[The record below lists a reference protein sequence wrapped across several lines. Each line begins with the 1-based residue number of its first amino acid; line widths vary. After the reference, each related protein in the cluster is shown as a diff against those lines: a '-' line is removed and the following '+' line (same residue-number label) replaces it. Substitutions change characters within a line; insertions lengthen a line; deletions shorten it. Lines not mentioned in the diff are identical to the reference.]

1 MKRWFVR
8 VVAGLLSAVI
18 IIGVLAWLT
27 LRASLPELDGEIAAD
42 GIESAVVIE
51 RDAAG
56 IPTITASN
64 RLDLAFATGFVHGQ
78 DRFFQMDLFRRDA
91 AGEVAEHCA
100 HQRQCDPGDEG
111 HSHGRGSI
119 RKALSAGSGK

>member
-42 GIESAVVIE
+42 GTAEELLE
-51 RDAAG
+51 RSGCNSLEDAFVALIG
-56 IPTITASN
+56 SEEG
-64 RLDLAFATGFVHGQ
+64 LLA
-78 DRFFQMDLFRRDA
+78 
-91 AGEVAEHCA
+91 
-100 HQRQCDPGDEG
+100 
-111 HSHGRGSI
+111 
-119 RKALSAGSGK
+119 